1 MHPIQMSIRPAPLPP
16 IYGYSMHSDPS
27 QPTISPFKGRSGIK
41 RLLLATGHSF
51 DGLVAALR
59 GEAAFRQMLALA
71 VVLIPVALMLDVSP
85 AERALMVAVLMLG
98 LVVELIN
105 SAIEAAIDRISLEL
119 HPLSKNAKDMGSAA
133 QMITLALIILVWLII
148 LLS

>member
-1 MHPIQMSIRPAPLPP
+1 MQP
-16 IYGYSMHSDPS
+16 DPS
-27 QPTISPFKGRSGIK
+27 QSNASPFKGRSGLK
-41 RLLLATGHSF
+41 RVFFAAGHSF

-71 VVLIPVALMLDVSP
+71 AVLIPVALVLDVTP

-133 QMITLALIILVWLII
+133 QMVTLVLISLVWLII
-148 LLS
+148 LLG

>member
-1 MHPIQMSIRPAPLPP
+1 
-16 IYGYSMHSDPS
+16 
-27 QPTISPFKGRSGIK
+27 
-41 RLLLATGHSF
+41 
-51 DGLVAALR
+51 
-59 GEAAFRQMLALA
+59 MLALA

>member
-1 MHPIQMSIRPAPLPP
+1 MQP
-16 IYGYSMHSDPS
+16 DPS
-27 QPTISPFKGRSGIK
+27 QPTMSPFKGRSGVK
-41 RLLLATGHSF
+41 RLFFATGHSF
-51 DGLVAALR
+51 DGLAAALR

-71 VVLIPVALMLDVSP
+71 VMLIPVAFMLDVNQV
-85 AERALMVAVLMLG
+85 ERALLVAVLLLG

-133 QMITLALIILVWLII
+133 QMVTLLIIAFVWLTI
-148 LLS
+148 LLG